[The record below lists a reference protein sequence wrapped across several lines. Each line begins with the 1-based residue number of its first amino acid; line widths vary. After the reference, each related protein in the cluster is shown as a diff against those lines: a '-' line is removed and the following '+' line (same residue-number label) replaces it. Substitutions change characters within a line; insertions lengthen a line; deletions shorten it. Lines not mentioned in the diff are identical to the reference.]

1 MSTETEQR
9 RREELAAFLRS
20 RRARVD
26 RAALHLPPVAR
37 SRVPGLRR
45 EEVAALAG
53 VSSTWYTWLEQ
64 ARPINPSR
72 SVLEAIAR
80 LFGLSAS
87 ESDYLLRL
95 GGHTGIPLTAEGS
108 TVPVHLQR
116 LLESVSGPAFLLA
129 SNWSIVAWNAA
140 YERLYTR
147 VSTLEPEERNL
158 LWLVFT
164 DAALRELMPDWHT
177 QSRRFAGEF
186 RASAGPAIGTA
197 ELSDLVRRLSAASP
211 EFAEVW
217 AERDVETFASR
228 ERVFD
233 HPVDGR
239 VVYEEHKLLPVDAP
253 GHQLVWY
260 LETAAERRGER
271 GDGAAR

>member
-1 MSTETEQR
+1 MSTESEQR

-64 ARPINPSR
+64 ARPVNPSR

-217 AERDVETFASR
+217 AERDVETFSSR

-239 VVYEEHKLLPVDAP
+239 VTYEEHKLLPVDAP

-260 LETAAERRGER
+260 LETAAERRER
-271 GDGAAR
+271 ERPE

>member
-80 LFGLSAS
+80 LFALSAS

-95 GGHTGIPLTAEGS
+95 GGHTGLQPTAEGGQ
-108 TVPVHLQR
+108 VLGRGV
-116 LLESVSGPAFLLA
+116 SV
-129 SNWSIVAWNAA
+129 
-140 YERLYTR
+140 
-147 VSTLEPEERNL
+147 
-158 LWLVFT
+158 
-164 DAALRELMPDWHT
+164 
-177 QSRRFAGEF
+177 
-186 RASAGPAIGTA
+186 
-197 ELSDLVRRLSAASP
+197 
-211 EFAEVW
+211 
-217 AERDVETFASR
+217 
-228 ERVFD
+228 
-233 HPVDGR
+233 
-239 VVYEEHKLLPVDAP
+239 VV
-253 GHQLVWY
+253 
-260 LETAAERRGER
+260 
-271 GDGAAR
+271 